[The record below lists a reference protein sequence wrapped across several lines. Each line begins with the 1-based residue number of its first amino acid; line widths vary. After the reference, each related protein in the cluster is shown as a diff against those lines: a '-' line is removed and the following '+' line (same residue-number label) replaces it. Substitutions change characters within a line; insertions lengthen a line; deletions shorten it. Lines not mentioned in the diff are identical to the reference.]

1 MKLNIDGRK
10 HCQFFGFTENPENE
24 SILIFHSCSTNLNID
39 NDDVMES
46 TGAGYGDCGELHIGN
61 TPRSIMTKG
70 ISTRRKNGL
79 PGSLYGNVDPGNN
92 DKLMISYRRE
102 PSHDYEMSGACGV
115 LFNGE
120 IHFFGGEERVSMD
133 RQHFVL
139 EKQRSGQLVKMM
151 KKEDLEIG
159 FDSPSCCSFQM
170 TGEHFPWFRTHVVI
184 LCFDLYHEMSCYS
197 FDGKLTFI
205 GNSTYEHYYGGLTK
219 YKEGLLTVGGRW
231 VAQKTEIMKMDENK
245 NCSWSVVEPD
255 FKFNRNSSI
264 YSHSLVTIES
274 SDINEEY
281 VLLIGGISDRYR
293 IMQNIFKFNGTWF
306 PFGQLNKPRNSH
318 NSIYWNE
325 AVYVIG
331 GRNDL
336 IDDEKYKTM
345 IEIWNMKDSPEHF
358 KTIENWPELN
368 DWLDPHLFIVSD
380 SFFPDR

>member
-1 MKLNIDGRK
+1 MKLNIDSRK
-10 HCQFFGFTENPENE
+10 HCQFFGFTEYPEYPENE

-39 NDDVMES
+39 IDDVMES
-46 TGAGYGDCGELHIGN
+46 FGAGYGDCDELHIGN
-61 TPRSIMTKG
+61 TPRSIMTKA
-70 ISTRRKNGL
+70 KHW
-79 PGSLYGNVDPGNN
+79 GNHSWYTNFDPGKN
-92 DKLMISYRRE
+92 DKLMILYRRE
-102 PSHDYEMSGACGV
+102 PSHDYEMSGACAV
-115 LFNGE
+115 LFKGE
-120 IHFFGGEERVSMD
+120 MHFFGGRKRVSMD
-133 RQHFVL
+133 RQHFVI
-139 EKQRSGQLVKMM
+139 EKHRSGRLAKMT
-151 KKEDLEIG
+151 KSEDLEIG
-159 FDSPSCCSFQM
+159 FDSPSCSSFQM

>member
-10 HCQFFGFTENPENE
+10 YCQFFGFIENPENE
-24 SILIFHSCSTNLNID
+24 SILIFHSCSTSLNTD

-46 TGAGYGDCGELHIGN
+46 LGMGYGDCGELHIGN

-79 PGSLYGNVDPGNN
+79 PGSLYGNFDPGNN

-102 PSHDYEMSGACGV
+102 PSHDYVMSGACGV
-115 LFNGE
+115 LFKGE
-120 IHFFGGEERVSMD
+120 IHFFGGRERVSFD
-133 RQHFVL
+133 RQHFVI
-139 EKQRSGQLVKMM
+139 EKQRSGQLVKMT

-159 FDSPSCCSFQM
+159 FDSPSCSSFEM
-170 TGEHFPWFRTHVVI
+170 TGEHFPWFRTNVVI
-184 LCFDLYHEMSCYS
+184 LCFASYHETSCYS
-197 FDGKLTFI
+197 FDGKLTFM
-205 GNSTYEHYYGGLTK
+205 GNSTYEHHYGGLTK
-219 YKEGLLTVGGRW
+219 YKEGLLAVGGRW

-255 FKFNRNSSI
+255 FKFNQNHSI
-264 YSHSLVTIES
+264 YDHSLVTIES
-274 SDINEEY
+274 SDINDEY
-281 VLLIGGISDRYR
+281 ILLIGGISDKYR
-293 IMQNIFKFNGTWF
+293 IMNNIFKFNGTWF
-306 PFGQLNKPRNSH
+306 PFGQLNKPRNAH
-318 NSIYWNE
+318 TSIYWNG

-336 IDDEKYKTM
+336 IDYEKYKTK

-368 DWLDPHLFIVSD
+368 NWLDPHLFIVPD

>member
-24 SILIFHSCSTNLNID
+24 SILIFHSCSTNLNIY

-139 EKQRSGQLVKMM
+139 EKLLEAEIAAATHEHEENGILTCKWRKTPLYRS
-151 KKEDLEIG
+151 
-159 FDSPSCCSFQM
+159 
-170 TGEHFPWFRTHVVI
+170 
-184 LCFDLYHEMSCYS
+184 
-197 FDGKLTFI
+197 
-205 GNSTYEHYYGGLTK
+205 
-219 YKEGLLTVGGRW
+219 
-231 VAQKTEIMKMDENK
+231 
-245 NCSWSVVEPD
+245 
-255 FKFNRNSSI
+255 
-264 YSHSLVTIES
+264 
-274 SDINEEY
+274 
-281 VLLIGGISDRYR
+281 
-293 IMQNIFKFNGTWF
+293 
-306 PFGQLNKPRNSH
+306 
-318 NSIYWNE
+318 
-325 AVYVIG
+325 
-331 GRNDL
+331 
-336 IDDEKYKTM
+336 
-345 IEIWNMKDSPEHF
+345 
-358 KTIENWPELN
+358 
-368 DWLDPHLFIVSD
+368 
-380 SFFPDR
+380 